1 MMSGQRR
8 RGVRIGAYISGM
20 LGNLALTEIDHI
32 LTEQYGAKVERNC
45 DDYAILARSKDEAK
59 YLLNVLDRLAQERG
73 MVIKASSRIDRLE
86 NGLDFLGY
94 VFTPGN
100 QRLRKSIK
108 QKFARGMSRVK
119 SRRRRKE
126 IQDSYKG
133 WCRYGRCRNLWKKMG
148 FAEKGIQCS
157 GNRMKDGQKFFDCKQ
172 VAITDIINVRMD
184 VLDFEKNIP
193 TRDLRDRSKQNSDRY
208 VVFVR
213 LEGGEKVKFITN
225 SFGIKGVL
233 DACDEKGVEFP
244 ITDVTIRRVDC
255 GNGKVTYKFQDL

>member
-1 MMSGQRR
+1 MSGKRR

-32 LTEQYGAKVERNC
+32 LTEKYGAKIERNC
-45 DDYAILARSKDEAK
+45 DDIVILARSREEAK
-59 YLLNVLDRLAQERG
+59 FLLNVLDRLADERG
-73 MVIKASSRIDRLE
+73 MVVKATARVDKAE
-86 NGLDFLGY
+86 NGIDFLGY

-108 QKFARGMSRVK
+108 QKFARGVARVK
-119 SRRRRKE
+119 SRKRRKE

-133 WCRYGRCRNLWKKMG
+133 WCQYGRCRNLWKIMG
-148 FAEKGIQCS
+148 FADKGIQCGGS
-157 GNRMKDGQKFFDCKQ
+157 RMKDGQKFFDCRQ

-193 TRDLRDRSKQNSDRY
+193 TRDIRDRSKQNTDRY

-213 LEGGEKVKFITN
+213 LESGEKVKFITN
-225 SFGIKGVL
+225 SFGIKCVL
-233 DACDEKGVEFP
+233 DECDKKQIDFP
-244 ITDVTIRRVDC
+244 VTGVTIRRVDC
-255 GNGKVTYKFQDL
+255 GNGKISYKFQDL